1 MADWEVAS
9 VSGERFEAHGG
20 ASARP
25 GEADTAAAHAGDA
38 WSTDQGHISI
48 EGVSKIF
55 AQRNRDPVVALREV
69 SLEIPGA
76 QFTSMLGP
84 SGCGKT
90 TLMRI
95 VGGLSSPSQGRILI
109 DGESVERALRQRKF
123 GFVFQAPTLLP
134 WRSVTDNTT
143 LLLDVAH
150 EDAPD
155 ERVQDLLEMVG
166 LKGFEHS
173 YPAQLSGGMQQRV
186 ALARALALDPTIL
199 LMDEP
204 FAALDALTR
213 DRMGM
218 ELQRIWGEGRKTVI
232 FVTHSITEAV
242 LLSDRVVVLSAR
254 PGQVHADVPIDL
266 PRPRDMEVRNTA
278 EFGEYERFLRE
289 QIQEM

>member
-1 MADWEVAS
+1 MTD
-9 VSGERFEAHGG
+9 ERLGAHGTSG
-20 ASARP
+20 RPSVEASARP
-25 GEADTAAAHAGDA
+25 GDGGAATSD
-38 WSTDQGHISI
+38 DGHISI
-48 EGVSKIF
+48 QNVSKVF

-95 VGGLSSPSQGRILI
+95 VGGLTSPSQGRTLI
-109 DGESVERALRQRKF
+109 DGETVERARRQRKF

-134 WRSVTDNTT
+134 WRTVTDNTT

-150 EDAPD
+150 DDAPV
-155 ERVQDLLEMVG
+155 ERVQELLEMVG
-166 LKGFEHS
+166 LKGFEQS

-218 ELQRIWGEGRKTVI
+218 ELQRIWEEGRKTVV

-242 LLSDRVVVLSAR
+242 LLSDRVIVLSAR
-254 PGQVHADVPIDL
+254 PGQVNADVPIEL